1 MKRTP
6 TCNAMHVLL
15 ASPDKPTPEFRRRH
29 QLTRMLEGLRALE
42 NDPDPKLDDWKVV
55 SDAVNMMETF
65 IVMEVVEDPDN
76 LIEDAMDALRE
87 AGNRY
92 NQGHPF
98 RLSGKGIQACRGIL
112 QDYGDVIAQIPER
125 TLVIAHRKTEQRIHD
140 LLDGKALPHDVRF
153 V

>member
-1 MKRTP
+1 MKRRLTYN
-6 TCNAMHVLL
+6 TLDVLM
-15 ASPDKPTPEFRRRH
+15 ASPDKPTPEFRQRH
-29 QLTRMLEGLRALE
+29 QLTRMWQGLNSLEKDAE
-42 NDPDPKLDDWKVV
+42 PTLDDWKVV

-65 IVMEVVEDPDN
+65 IVMGVVEDPDN
-76 LIEDAMDALRE
+76 FIEDAMDALKE
-87 AGNRY
+87 AGERSR
-92 NQGHPF
+92 QGHPI

-140 LLDGKALPHDVRF
+140 ILDGKPQPHDVRF